1 MRRYAVLFGVLL
13 LIVSSVSSLA
23 QTQGPKTVIRV
34 SGSDSMFYRMKLM
47 GNLFEITDTSVTI
60 DISQGGT
67 MDSGNREVINGEAD
81 MAMSSCSINEDEEKL
96 AVSKGLKLVERLI
109 GYGGIAIIAN
119 ELAGVE
125 QLTLNDVSKIF
136 DGQITNW
143 KQVGGND
150 TPIKVVRTDET
161 HPGTLAFLQ
170 RDFMKAPFTDKA
182 TVVSSFPRVVATVAD
197 SPGGVGYVRIREITE
212 SPMLSNNHRFKVISL
227 RRSKAV
233 LAVYPNRKTVAD
245 HSYPLL
251 RPYFVYYS
259 SAAKKAV
266 VDFADF
272 LVEKGWGPQES

>member
-1 MRRYAVLFGVLL
+1 MKRYALLFGVSL

-23 QTQGPKTVIRV
+23 QTQGQKTVIRV

-47 GNLFEITDTSVTI
+47 GNLFEITDTSVAI

-67 MDSGNREVINGEAD
+67 MDSGNRDVINGEAD
-81 MAMSSCSINEDEEKL
+81 MAMSSCSINEEEENL
-96 AVSKGLKLVERLI
+96 AVSKGVKLVERLI

-170 RDFMKAPFTDKA
+170 RDFMKAPFTANA

-212 SPMLSNNHRFKVISL
+212 SPMLVNNHRFKVISL

-272 LVEKGWGPQES
+272 LVKKGWGPQDS